1 MALIKSVRG
10 FTPQIG
16 ENCYL
21 ADNATPWN
29 VKHTYRAFELDPARW
44 PVVDEALY
52 YTPEYANE
60 FYEYTCRYIKCLKL
74 TEDKIHVLSTVSYSK
89 MNSMLEPLYEYRVID
104 RRSGEVETSFRVTKQ
119 FDDET
124 MLVAGLSSDEEPVLF
139 YLSERDGNYYLT
151 EVSEK

>member
-1 MALIKSVRG
+1 
-10 FTPQIG
+10 
-16 ENCYL
+16 
-21 ADNATPWN
+21 
-29 VKHTYRAFELDPARW
+29 
-44 PVVDEALY
+44 
-52 YTPEYANE
+52 
-60 FYEYTCRYIKCLKL
+60 
-74 TEDKIHVLSTVSYSK
+74 